1 MNGRNRSGYRAG
13 PRAQGWRSH
22 IAALVVARRGLL
34 GACAAGGLLALAYP
48 RADLGPLAFIALV
61 PFLLSLQGTG
71 RGAALSRGYACG
83 AVFFTTLLCWIP
95 AVMETHGGLPAPV
108 AWLVLALLVFYL
120 ATYFALFAWLLSAT
134 WRHYG
139 PLALAFSPVAW
150 VALEIVRGR
159 LLTGFPWGL
168 LGYSQYRNTVLL
180 QAAAWGGIYAV
191 SFLVLAVNAGVALLF
206 LRPAAPRQRIA
217 GAALVVLT
225 VLAHA
230 GGRVLLPG
238 AGRAEGMAGKEIRV
252 AAIQANVPQ
261 ERKWD
266 PVAAA
271 GTVSDLV
278 RLTRAAASS
287 GARLIV
293 WPESSSPFSV
303 RRPARDGAP
312 GLTVET
318 NAAYAT
324 LLRDLARSLQAD
336 LIVGTVDYRAAGG
349 ELRAYNSALVIG
361 ADGALAASYDKVH
374 LVPFGE
380 YVPLSRAL
388 FFVNRIVRG
397 AIADFAPGTRLKPLP
412 TSAGRAG
419 TFICYEAIFPEI
431 VRRVAGRDAAFLVNI
446 TNDAWFGRTAA
457 PYQHLAMAAV
467 RAAENRRFMLRA
479 ANTGISALIDPYG
492 RILARTGIEESAVLA
507 GALRPRS
514 DRTVYGR
521 CGDLFAWGCA
531 ILTALHAAAL
541 RAAFLRSGFARGRTW
556 RK

>member
-1 MNGRNRSGYRAG
+1 MNDRSRSGYRD
-13 PRAQGWRSH
+13 
-22 IAALVVARRGLL
+22 LL
-34 GACAAGGLLALAYP
+34 GACASGGLLALAYP

-61 PFLLSLQGTG
+61 PFLLSLQGAG

-83 AVFFTTLLCWIP
+83 AAFFTTLLYWIP
-95 AVMETHGGLPAPV
+95 AVMEIHGGLPAPV

-150 VALEIVRGR
+150 VAQEIARGR

-191 SFLVLAVNAGVALLF
+191 SFLVLAVNAGVALLL
-206 LRPAAPRQRIA
+206 LRPAAHSQRIA
-217 GAALVVLT
+217 GAVLLVLT
-225 VLAHA
+225 VLVHA
-230 GGRVLLPG
+230 GGGVLLLGG
-238 AGRAEGMAGKEIRV
+238 AGRAEGTVGKEIRV

-266 PVAAA
+266 PAAAA
-271 GTVSDLV
+271 GTVRDLV

-318 NAAYAT
+318 NSAYAT

-349 ELRAYNSALVIG
+349 ELRAYNSALAIG
-361 ADGALAASYDKVH
+361 ADGALGASYDKVH

-388 FFVNRIVRG
+388 FFVNRMVRG
-397 AIADFAPGTRLKPLP
+397 AIADFAPGMRLEPLP

-419 TFICYEAIFPEI
+419 TFVCYEAIFPEI
-431 VRRVAGRDAAFLVNI
+431 VRRVARRDASLRIEVEDEGPWTEEWYEVTDPAHAF
-446 TNDAWFGRTAA
+446 
-457 PYQHLAMAAV
+457 
-467 RAAENRRFMLRA
+467 
-479 ANTGISALIDPYG
+479 ISLI
-492 RILARTGIEESAVLA
+492 
-507 GALRPRS
+507 
-514 DRTVYGR
+514 
-521 CGDLFAWGCA
+521 A
-531 ILTALHAAAL
+531 I
-541 RAAFLRSGFARGRTW
+541 SVE
-556 RK
+556 